1 MQFFIIRDT
10 ERLTRCLSFLKA
22 LNLSTV
28 WSVKI
33 EAYKPKRSDAQNRL
47 YWSYINAI
55 ADQLDFETD
64 TLHWYFKKNFIGFT
78 VQNVMGEN
86 IIVPNSTTKL
96 KVAEFADY
104 LRKIEIFAGE
114 KELMLP
120 NPDDRRYALMEP
132 QPAPVVPSTVVQ
144 PTKNPALA
152 GGGTSYTDQAKQM
165 ESMG

>member
-10 ERLTRCLSFLKA
+10 DRMTRCLSFLKA

-47 YWSYINAI
+47 YWSYVNAI
-55 ADQLDFETD
+55 ADQLDYETD

-78 VQNVMGEN
+78 VQNVEGEN

-96 KVAEFADY
+96 KVSEFADY
-104 LRKIEIFAGE
+104 LRKIEIYAGE
-114 KELMLP
+114 KGLMLP
-120 NPDDRRYALMEP
+120 NSDERRYALNEP
-132 QPAPVVPSTVVQ
+132 QSAPAVPSAAVVH
-144 PTKNPALA
+144 PENRALA
-152 GGGTSYTDQAKQM
+152 GGAAFSQM
-165 ESMG
+165 EDLS